1 MASSPAAPEPAL
13 FTNAPRLIH
22 RFSRTERTLHWV
34 HAAAFFVL
42 LGSGL
47 VLYLPSLSQLVGR
60 RAFVKDVHFDTGL
73 AWLVAIALIVLL
85 GDRRGLHNT
94 IGEIEEFDRDDR
106 LWLRRFRRPQG
117 RFNAGQKLNAVL
129 TASFAVLFF
138 VSGVLLWYGERNNSF
153 RWAST
158 ILLHDGLMY
167 ISIVLVAGH
176 LYLAVIHPAT
186 RESLRGITTGNVRR
200 GWARQHHS
208 KWVDEQE
215 RLG

>member
-1 MASSPAAPEPAL
+1 MASNPTA
-13 FTNAPRLIH
+13 FTNAPRYIH
-22 RFSRTERTLHWV
+22 RFSRTERAIHWV

-47 VLYLPSLSQLVGR
+47 VLYLPSLSQAVGR
-60 RAFVKDVHFDTGL
+60 RPFIKDVHFYTGL
-73 AWLVAIALIVLL
+73 AWLVAIVLVVVF
-85 GDRRGLHNT
+85 GDRRGLRKT
-94 IGEIEEFDRDDR
+94 IREIEAFDVDDR
-106 LWLRRFRRPQG
+106 MWLRRYVRPQG

-138 VSGVLLWYGERNNSF
+138 VSGVLLWYGERNHSF

-186 RESLRGITTGNVRR
+186 RESLRGITTGSVRTS
-200 GWARQHHS
+200 WARQHHR
-208 KWVDEQE
+208 KWVDEQLPPSE
-215 RLG
+215 